1 MIAYELRLAPE
12 LSQHGRA
19 KLYFVEPA
27 VEYDVWDTPDDVEP
41 RHVVTPYIL
50 VSVVPNGH
58 PGARSAETLIFGA
71 SPEGTMLDGVELPG
85 SVMGRCSHEAALE
98 AAGYT
103 KVWRRVLEKRLVAA
117 PHGEGGPGSDSYMS
131 FKVGE

>member
-27 VEYDVWDTPDDVEP
+27 VEYDVWDMPDDVEP

-50 VSVVPNGH
+50 VSAVSNG
-58 PGARSAETLIFGA
+58 RSPETLIFGA
-71 SPEGTMLDGVELPG
+71 SPEGNPLDWVELPG